1 MCLILFAYK
10 AHPNY
15 RLVVAANRDEFYAR
29 PTAPLGFWEDYTE
42 VLAGRD
48 LAQKGTWMGVTA
60 GGRFSAITNFR
71 DPQSIKAQAPSRG
84 QLVSDYLIGK
94 MNPKSYLEQLAATAN
109 RYNGFNL
116 LVGDADQL
124 CYYSNYGKGIR
135 CLAPGIYG
143 LSNHLLDTNWP
154 KVARGKKQLTKII
167 HENDDPS
174 DETLF
179 LMLQDQ
185 TAAADEHL
193 PNTGVDLAWERML
206 SPIFITSPEY
216 GTRSSSVLKIDL
228 EGRIKFSERT
238 RMPNSE
244 TPQQETTR
252 CFSVANAIKRS
263 DLIRRR

>member
-15 RLVVAANRDEFYAR
+15 RLIVAANRDEFYAR
-29 PTAPLGFWEDYTE
+29 PTAPLEFWEDYTE

-60 GGRFSAITNFR
+60 RGRFSAITNFR
-71 DPQSIKAQAPSRG
+71 DPKSIKAQAPSRG
-84 QLVSDYLIGK
+84 QLVSDYLVGE
-94 MNPKSYLEQLAATAN
+94 MSPKSYLEQLTATASH
-109 RYNGFNL
+109 YNGFNL

-124 CYYSNYGKGIR
+124 YYYSNYGKDIR

-154 KVARGKKQLTKII
+154 KVDLGKKQLAKII
-167 HENDDPS
+167 HENGDPP
-174 DETLF
+174 DETL
-179 LMLQDQ
+179 LMMLQDQ
-185 TAAADEHL
+185 TAAEDEHL
-193 PNTGVDLAWERML
+193 PKTGVDLAWERML

-228 EGRIKFSERT
+228 EGRMKFSERT
-238 RMPNSE
+238 WIPNSK
-244 TPQQETTR
+244 TPQQEATR
-252 CFSVANAIKRS
+252 CFSTS
-263 DLIRRR
+263 SE